1 MKKFSFLFLFM
12 LSSMMG
18 MAQSWNFMTASDDDI
33 ALMNGDNTNWY
44 HESSSSNNR
53 YHTIT
58 AIEAAP
64 LKAGN
69 TELEYAKGL
78 LFTIPANTSTN
89 GNLRIDI
96 KNKRLWV
103 AGTSCSIV
111 IPNVEAGKEIKVI
124 AKSSSTSAAR
134 GINVSENVTPTSG
147 KFNETSTDQVT
158 NVGTVKTAGDITLT
172 FTGAMYIYEMSVSDP
187 DDDDESGEDTPVVRD
202 DDYSTSANGMK
213 NQMVLTVGNSKRF
226 YNTESIENVTIAD
239 EKVTVKQ
246 AAGSYTFNNN
256 VSEIQFAKAS
266 TESEGQID
274 NTDGKVTITEARG
287 WFESAYV
294 KFTPFADAKTY
305 NVYIKGGSYNDYT
318 KIDNELVR
326 KYEDYGRADVLGLV
340 AGDGYSIKV
349 VPVDANG
356 EEMPSAANE
365 ATGIKVTAYDRS
377 GFAHKGRTEGIG
389 AYNNDGSLKA
399 NANVVY
405 ITKDNA
411 KTVSLDIATN
421 SKGVTA
427 KYTGFQQL
435 IYGYQKGDAN
445 GSYEKKPLCI
455 RIIGTISASDCDE
468 FLSSA
473 EGIQIKGAKV
483 AMPMNITIEGVGDDA
498 TTTGFGFLIRNAGSI
513 ELRNFAN
520 MLCMDDAVSIDTD
533 NSNIWVH
540 NLDLFYGNTG
550 GDADQ
555 AKGDGTVDMKG
566 DSKYITVSYN
576 HLWDSGKASLC
587 GMKSESGPNWITYH
601 HNWFDHSDSRH
612 PRIRTMSVHVWN
624 NYYDGNS
631 KYGVGAAYKSNAF
644 VEANYFRNCKYPMLI
659 SLQGS
664 DIATNPK
671 GTFSGEDGGM
681 IKSFNNIITG
691 ALGYVTY
698 QKSSVEFDAYE
709 VSTRNEQVP
718 AAVKAKVGGRVYA
731 NWDINPDIMYDYTP
745 DAPADV
751 PSIVTGWLGAGRMGH
766 GDFQWTF
773 DNATEDNNYNVIP
786 GLKTALQ
793 NYKSKLIG
801 IYGETSDEGGEG
813 GGDEGGEGG
822 GDEPTPTP
830 TPEPTPEGSILASF
844 DGAPSTNIFSV
855 GSTSAYG
862 DGKITYN
869 EVYYKKGVK
878 LDSKGSITFTPQK
891 DYNMTIVMSVAKDGR
906 DVKLNNVTTTVSGT
920 LNTSGN
926 YYELEPIAITSG
938 TEYVITKGSK
948 EGMLMLIKLE
958 PVSQ

>member
-1 MKKFSFLFLFM
+1 MKKLSFLFLFM
-12 LSSMMG
+12 LTSMMG
-18 MAQSWNFMTASDDDI
+18 IAQSWNFMTASDDDI
-33 ALMNGDNTNWY
+33 ALMSGDQTNWY
-44 HESSSSNNR
+44 HESTSSNNR
-53 YHTIT
+53 YHLIT
-58 AIEAAP
+58 GQEAAP
-64 LKAGN
+64 LTAGG

-78 LFTIPANTSTN
+78 QFTVTANTATS
-89 GNLRIDI
+89 GNLRVDI
-96 KNKRLWV
+96 KSKRMWV
-103 AGTSCSIV
+103 AGSCTMV

-124 AKSSSTSAAR
+124 AKTSSNGTAR
-134 GINVSENVTPTSG
+134 GINVSENVKPTSG
-147 KFNETSTDQVT
+147 KFNETSSDQVT
-158 NVGTVKTAGDITLT
+158 NVGTVETAGDVIFT

-187 DDDDESGEDTPVVRD
+187 DEDEDEGGSDTPVIRD

-213 NQMVLTVGNSKRF
+213 NQMVITVGNGKRF
-226 YNTESIENVTIAD
+226 YNTESIEDVTIAD
-239 EKVTVKQ
+239 EKITVKQ
-246 AAGSYTFNNN
+246 AVGSYTFNNN

-266 TESEGQID
+266 TDSQGQID
-274 NTDGKVTITEARG
+274 NTDDKVAITEARG

-305 NVYIKGGSYNDYT
+305 NVYIKGGSYSNYT

-326 KYEDYGRADVLGLV
+326 KYDTYGRADVLGLV

-349 VPVDANG
+349 VPVNAEG

-365 ATGIKVTAYDRS
+365 ATGLKVTAYDRS

-399 NANVVY
+399 GANVVY

-411 KTVSLDIATN
+411 KTVTLDIAAN
-421 SKGVTA
+421 SKGGTA
-427 KYTGFQQL
+427 TYTGFQQL

-498 TTTGFGFLIRNAGSI
+498 TTTGFGFLIRNAASI

-555 AKGDGTVDMKG
+555 AKGDGTIDMKG

-624 NYYDGNS
+624 NYFDGNS

-664 DIATNPK
+664 DVATNPK

-691 ALGYVTY
+691 AIKYVTY
-698 QKSSVEFDAYE
+698 QKAPIEFDAYE
-709 VSTRNEQVP
+709 AASREETVPST
-718 AAVKAKVGGRVYA
+718 VKAKVGGRIFD
-731 NWDINPDIMYDYTP
+731 NWDVDPSIMYAYTP

-751 PSIVTGWLGAGRMGH
+751 PSVVTGWLGAGRMGH

-773 DNATEDNNYNVIP
+773 DNATEDNNSSVIT
-786 GLKTALQ
+786 GLKNALQ
-793 NYKSKLIG
+793 NYKTKLIG
-801 IYGETSDEGGEG
+801 IYSEVSGGGEQ
-813 GGDEGGEGG
+813 
-822 GDEPTPTP
+822 PTPDP
-830 TPEPTPEGSILASF
+830 TPEPTPDPTPDPTPTPAGDIFTSF
-844 DGAPSTNIFSV
+844 
-855 GSTSAYG
+855 
-862 DGKITYN
+862 
-869 EVYYKKGVK
+869 
-878 LDSKGSITFTPQK
+878 
-891 DYNMTIVMSVAKDGR
+891 AKDGTPS
-906 DVKLNNVTTTVSGT
+906 NSFFTVSGNGANNKGT
-920 LNTSGN
+920 VT
-926 YYELEPIAITSG
+926 IDG
-938 TEYVITKGSK
+938 TEYSTCLKMESATSIKFTIDKTMNMTLYFGPTETASIKVALGSNEPVK
-948 EGMLMLIKLE
+948 IAGSGNTHSQQLEAGSYTLSKDKSVNLFGIKLE
-958 PVSQ
+958 EVKN

>member
-1 MKKFSFLFLFM
+1 MKKLSFLFLFM
-12 LSSMMG
+12 LTSMMG
-18 MAQSWNFMTASDDDI
+18 IAQSWNFMTASDDDI
-33 ALMNGDNTNWY
+33 ALMSGDQTNWY
-44 HESSSSNNR
+44 HESTSSNNR
-53 YHTIT
+53 YHLIT
-58 AIEAAP
+58 GQEAAP
-64 LKAGN
+64 LTAGG

-78 LFTIPANTSTN
+78 QFTVTANTATS
-89 GNLRIDI
+89 GNLRVDI
-96 KNKRLWV
+96 KSKRMWV
-103 AGTSCSIV
+103 AGSCTMV

-124 AKSSSTSAAR
+124 AKTSSNGTAR
-134 GINVSENVTPTSG
+134 GINVSENVKPTSG
-147 KFNETSTDQVT
+147 KFNETSSDQVT
-158 NVGTVKTAGDITLT
+158 NVGTVETAGDVIFT

-187 DDDDESGEDTPVVRD
+187 DEDEDEGGSDTPVIRD

-213 NQMVLTVGNSKRF
+213 NQMVVTVGNGKRF
-226 YNTESIENVTIAD
+226 YNTESIEDVTIAD
-239 EKVTVKQ
+239 EKITVKQ
-246 AAGSYTFNNN
+246 AVGSYTFNNN

-266 TESEGQID
+266 TDSQGQID
-274 NTDGKVTITEARG
+274 NTDDKVAITEARG

-305 NVYIKGGSYNDYT
+305 NVYIKGGSYSNYT

-326 KYEDYGRADVLGLV
+326 KYDTYGRADVLGLV

-349 VPVDANG
+349 VPVNAEG

-365 ATGIKVTAYDRS
+365 ATGLKVTAYDRS

-399 NANVVY
+399 GANVVY

-411 KTVSLDIATN
+411 KTVTLDIAAN
-421 SKGVTA
+421 SKGGTA
-427 KYTGFQQL
+427 TYTGFQQL

-498 TTTGFGFLIRNAGSI
+498 TTTGFGFLIRNAASI

-555 AKGDGTVDMKG
+555 AKGDGTIDMKG

-624 NYYDGNS
+624 NYFDGNS

-664 DIATNPK
+664 DVATNPK

-691 ALGYVTY
+691 AIKYVTY
-698 QKSSVEFDAYE
+698 QKAPVEFDAYE
-709 VSTRNEQVP
+709 AASREETVPST
-718 AAVKAKVGGRVYA
+718 VKAKVGGRIFD
-731 NWDINPDIMYDYTP
+731 NWDVDPSIMYAYTP

-751 PSIVTGWLGAGRMGH
+751 PSVVTGWLGAGRMGH

-773 DNATEDNNYNVIP
+773 DNATEDNNSNVIT
-786 GLKTALQ
+786 GLKNALQ
-793 NYKSKLIG
+793 NYKTKLIG
-801 IYGETSDEGGEG
+801 IYSEVSGGGEQ
-813 GGDEGGEGG
+813 
-822 GDEPTPTP
+822 PTPDP
-830 TPEPTPEGSILASF
+830 TPEPTPDPTPDPTPTPAGDIFTSF
-844 DGAPSTNIFSV
+844 
-855 GSTSAYG
+855 
-862 DGKITYN
+862 
-869 EVYYKKGVK
+869 
-878 LDSKGSITFTPQK
+878 
-891 DYNMTIVMSVAKDGR
+891 AKDGTPS
-906 DVKLNNVTTTVSGT
+906 NSFFTVSGNGANNKGT
-920 LNTSGN
+920 VT
-926 YYELEPIAITSG
+926 IDG
-938 TEYVITKGSK
+938 TEYSTCLKMESETSIKFTIDKTMNMTLYFGPTETASIKIALGSNEPVK
-948 EGMLMLIKLE
+948 IAGSGNTHSQQLEAGSYTLSKNKSVNLFGIKLE
-958 PVSQ
+958 EVKN